1 MVSAEPAFFVRI
13 FIFANSVPDYEKSFT
28 FPSENSCTIIRARC
42 PESVDL
48 V

>member
-13 FIFANSVPDYEKSFT
+13 FIFVNSFPDYEKSFT
-28 FPSENSCTIIRARC
+28 FPLENSCTIIRVHC